1 MKYTGKGVLEAINS
15 LYKYWTTEEA
25 EKMTTLC
32 LNNPVNIS
40 MKEFFEYCTACGGN
54 WGGMLLS
61 GIQRLRPEVYD
72 AIPNEIASSGGE
84 AFALICNI
92 LYLLRIGDDE

>member
-1 MKYTGKGVLEAINS
+1 MNYTGKRVSEAIDS
-15 LYKYWTTEEA
+15 FYEYWTIDEA
-25 EKMTTLC
+25 EKVIELC

-40 MKEFFEYCTACGGN
+40 MREFLEYCTACGGN

-61 GIQRLRPEVYD
+61 GIERLRPEVYE

-84 AFALICNI
+84 AFALICNVI
-92 LYLLRIGDDE
+92 YLLRIGDEE

>member
-1 MKYTGKGVLEAINS
+1 MNYTGKDVFDVINS
-15 LYKYWTTEEA
+15 FYKYWTIEEA
-25 EKMTTLC
+25 ENIIALC

-61 GIQRLRPEVYD
+61 GIEKLRPEVYE
-72 AIPNEIASSGGE
+72 AMPNKIAESGGE
-84 AFALICNI
+84 AFALICNVI
-92 LYLLRIGDDE
+92 YLLRIGDDK